1 MMFTSSTRTH
11 SSGRSSPIP
20 LSRLETRVD
29 VRVTLQYG
37 GLNGETRGQ
46 RSPDAGKIIGSVVLE
61 CSFELDDSH
70 MTAEF
75 VARCALSLA
84 HLVDYRRKNGQL
96 YGVTLGFCAPHPCTL
111 HPLTVSRQA
120 SPPAWV
126 LYLPTTSIMKT
137 HVPILR
143 TCPRVLSS
151 LSISMRLT
159 DRVDTSLRSET
170 AAARSPT

>member
-1 MMFTSSTRTH
+1 MFTSSTRTH

-61 CSFELDDSH
+61 YSFELDDSH

-96 YGVTLGFCAPHPCTL
+96 Y
-111 HPLTVSRQA
+111 
-120 SPPAWV
+120 AWV
-126 LYLPTTSIMKT
+126 LRAPSLYFAPLDSQQTSITPSMGVVFT
-137 HVPILR
+137 HHKYKEDA
-143 TCPRVLSS
+143 RVNTMHLPS
-151 LSISMRLT
+151 RL
-159 DRVDTSLRSET
+159 E
-170 AAARSPT
+170 